1 MTRRHFKKISPEI
14 IHRSRISY
22 LNKDSKREPNDYQQ
36 CKKQIAY
43 TTFFSIE
50 PAEVGVGLAERFDKY
65 CVESADL
72 KGILLVLIV
81 LLIYFVTRG
90 SLGELHRL
98 DSRFTVGF
106 AFAVAFFV
114 TKTISIG
121 AYLSPVLSRFVHPG
135 RIASLESFALVCI
148 ALSQGFYLLARA
160 TEGSCPEGTSTWDQQ
175 QCNPASGSHSLPQ
188 EQLLAATWSV
198 LIAQV
203 FSFGCSRLSVLLGW
217 VISVVLVNISH
228 QAAGGGCDL
237 WFNVYL
243 LLGMCASY
251 DVMRRKLEGFLTRA
265 NMTSIINE
273 ANSEIEQLTRR
284 ISDHEAITLA
294 YSRQIQSSLQV
305 SATGK
310 DILVN
315 KLSSI
320 VSDIPANF
328 MEIADDIQ
336 HGIECAN
343 YSLEDCNTL
352 CKHSTSA
359 DVIYMSY
366 HLQIALCLTCT
377 LQSFHLLFR

>member
-1 MTRRHFKKISPEI
+1 MLLDDTHLFLYSSYIYKTRMTSRRVFPASSAPPKSFKSAMRKIDFN
-14 IHRSRISY
+14 RV
-22 LNKDSKREPNDYQQ
+22 LDSSAIPGDQKCSVFLPI
-36 CKKQIAY
+36 K
-43 TTFFSIE
+43 

-265 NMTSIINE
+265 NMTSMLSNDSAEMRRLREMVREKE
-273 ANSEIEQLTRR
+273 AMIQS
-284 ISDHEAITLA
+284 
-294 YSRQIQSSLQV
+294 YSRQIRSSMYI
-305 SATGK
+305 STIGK
-310 DILVN
+310 DILVD
-315 KLSSI
+315 KLSRMCE
-320 VSDIPANF
+320 VVPAGIF
-328 MEIADDIQ
+328 DTVEDIQ
-336 HGIECAN
+336 RGCSGVHNALDDL
-343 YSLEDCNTL
+343 YVLS
-352 CKHSTSA
+352 KWAAMRSA
-359 DVIYMSY
+359 PSVK
-366 HLQIALCLTCT
+366 
-377 LQSFHLLFR
+377 RV